1 MSAVV
6 VMRVPRERRETER
19 DREGEKERERTEELK
34 EIEEKILSSRACAL
48 LLWYSEKT

>member
-19 DREGEKERERTEELK
+19 DREGEKERENRRTEGNRGKDPFEPCMR
-34 EIEEKILSSRACAL
+34 IAFVV
-48 LLWYSEKT
+48 